1 MPKLP
6 PRPERPPLESTIL
19 AEIRHALGAAG
30 IPNWRNNTGVLRDER
45 GRPVRFGLAP
55 GSPDLIIAHP
65 LTITDRMVG
74 HTVAI
79 LRGDEVKTPSG
90 HLSPA
95 QDAFR
100 AAWERA
106 GALYVL
112 SRSPADSLAAR
123 HPLELL

>member
-30 IPNWRNNTGVLRDER
+30 IHSWRNNTGMLRDAT
-45 GRPVRFGLAP
+45 GRLVRFGLAP

-65 LTITDRMVG
+65 LTITPAMVG
-74 HTVAI
+74 HTVAV
-79 LRGDEVKTPSG
+79 LRGDEVKRPGASQTPEQ
-90 HLSPA
+90 L
-95 QDAFR
+95 AFQGL
-100 AAWERA
+100 WERA